1 MPRINLPFRTEKWS
15 VNPVNRIPSLKEK
28 SERVREHGTG
38 IHNSSFW
45 ALLRLLLWKN
55 FKLLLRNKWSTS
67 AELLL
72 PIIFTLLIVGIRF
85 FGPNVKRFENDTVF
99 EPFKPD
105 LIPGIVKTCCN
116 QIYYAPDAPAIQNLM
131 DNVQAKFFNNTE
143 LQYSFRGFDTED
155 ELLRAYSN
163 SSTSMYAETEDGTL
177 SSTVLAGIVFQN
189 VNGTEFPENIVYS
202 IRFPAAL
209 RSESGLLGERF
220 SFGMKQAWFTEILYP
235 IIQQFGPRAKD
246 QLTGGEPGYWSEGFL
261 YVQYAVESQ
270 LTSLIT
276 GSGENETI
284 LLQRFPYPA
293 YDDDEFL
300 VILQPFLPLVLVL
313 SFLFS
318 VLSIS
323 RTLVTEKERRIHE
336 SMKMMGLTNT
346 LHTIASFL
354 TFLFLISISMLV
366 ITILLKIPLYTDPQG
381 FGVSVLPKSS
391 ASVLFFCLLVHG
403 FQLISFGFFIS
414 RVCKTANAAAISS
427 AIIWFMLFLPFP
439 FLQPRYSI
447 LCTKIKVLWSLLT
460 NMGICFCCQVFC
472 MKESASKGVTWGN
485 MFQGVTPDDPF
496 SIGDCIIVMI
506 LNGAVYFVAAV
517 YIGIVWPGQF
527 GVARPWYFF
536 VTKEFW
542 RKSKVQLGTV
552 EDASYKSD
560 YHERT
565 PKSLV
570 PGIQVRNLTKV
581 YGDVSAVH
589 RLILT
594 MFQNETFCL
603 LGKNGAGKSTL
614 VSVLTG
620 LYPPTSGTAVINC
633 QDIRT
638 HMTAIRQ
645 TLGVC
650 PQHNVLF
657 EELTVEEHLQFF
669 TSLKGMRGKGM
680 RDEVNRMIIAIGL
693 WQKRNCQVK
702 TLSGGMK
709 RRLCV
714 GIAFCGGSQ
723 VVILDEP
730 SSGLDVEARRAIWD
744 LIQAEKIGRTV
755 LLTTHFM
762 EEAELLGDRIAIMA
776 NGSVRCCGSPLFLNK
791 LYNGGYNVTL
801 VMKEENGSS
810 KTQLIEFIRDY
821 VPEAM
826 VIRRAGKELT
836 FSLPEKKSTEFPALF
851 DAIETQ
857 QRELGVE
864 SFGARLTSMED
875 IFIRVNGEDE
885 HEMENST
892 LDKLQFVGLSNGE
905 TNEGVKLFLQQF
917 HGVVVKKLAYL
928 RATSELF
935 VGQVVIP
942 MVYLGLVLVVLR
954 TIPGIFDPTP
964 HIFELDHYEIFGNSI
979 TDVKCD
985 KYCDAY
991 KSYFGKIH
999 KQIMVFDKNQSY
1011 RNSLLDLERQD
1022 IAAFN
1027 SKYIIGFEEKKSH
1040 NTTTLTGFFNNQ
1052 AFHTPPLTL
1061 NAITNALIGIH
1072 NRTVKVVNHPFPYTN
1087 LDTQDTG
1094 NYWTIGF
1101 HVGYNISFALTFV
1114 VAVFATFLVKERA
1127 VGMLA
1132 LQRISGMNLFV
1143 YWIGNFV
1150 VDFATYLIPCAALS
1164 GVFLIFSNSTDVF
1177 NGDVLKYLV
1186 LLFLAFG
1193 WALIPTV
1200 YIMSRWFSIPAVGF
1214 AGCGV
1219 ACAFSGFITILTITV
1234 LELPQVNQLSIATV
1248 LHRVFLVF
1256 PTYALGR
1263 GITQLSINKKLV
1275 EKCTGFNLEFLC
1287 DAAPDSYCCVK
1298 MRSNYL
1304 DWQEVGIGKNIVYM
1318 LLVGAFAV
1326 VLLILVESNIL
1337 GSLGWC
1343 FKNVRKHVSSN
1354 VCNEDEDVSLERKRV
1369 EREGHSDILVIKNL
1383 AKSYG
1388 PVKAVDNI
1396 TFGAQE
1402 GSCFGLLGTN
1412 GAGKTTTFRML
1423 VGEISADSGDA
1434 IISSFSVSRE
1444 RRKTHKLIGYA
1455 PQFDALLGELTG
1467 RETLVLFARTRG
1479 VKENQIRE
1487 TVEDIATELSFYHYI
1502 DRKVEGYSGGN
1513 KRKLSTAVALIGYPK
1528 VVFLDEPTAGMDPL
1542 GRRHVWAAITT
1553 RMREKHTCIV
1563 LTSHSLEE
1571 CEVLCSRIAIM
1582 KSGRIQCLGSPQQL
1596 KHKFGDGFSIVV
1608 QIRTNRVDK
1617 NKLERKLST
1626 LSQLSSTSS
1635 ISSVEVSQ
1643 SMQFVDSHLR
1653 SHFPPSIECELTSSH
1668 ANYLHYHLKP
1678 TQKNTMS
1685 WSTLF
1690 RTMETVK
1697 DQIGISAYSIS
1708 QISLE
1713 QVFLNV

>member
-1 MPRINLPFRTEKWS
+1 ML
-15 VNPVNRIPSLKEK
+15 
-28 SERVREHGTG
+28 
-38 IHNSSFW
+38 
-45 ALLRLLLWKN
+45 
-55 FKLLLRNKWSTS
+55 
-67 AELLL
+67 
-72 PIIFTLLIVGIRF
+72 
-85 FGPNVKRFENDTVF
+85 
-99 EPFKPD
+99 
-105 LIPGIVKTCCN
+105 
-116 QIYYAPDAPAIQNLM
+116 IYYAPDTPIIQKLM
-131 DNVQAKFFNNTE
+131 DSVQAKFFNNTE
-143 LQYSFRGFDTED
+143 LQYSFRGFDTEE
-155 ELLRAYSN
+155 ELLRAYTN
-163 SSTSMYAETEDGTL
+163 SSTSMYAETEEGTL
-177 SSTVLAGIVFQN
+177 SSTVLAGIVFRN
-189 VNGTEFPENIVYS
+189 ITGTEFPEKIDYS

-235 IIQQFGPRAKD
+235 IIQTFGPRAKD
-246 QLTGGEPGYWSEGFL
+246 QLTGGEPGYWSEGFV
-261 YVQYAVESQ
+261 YVQYAIESE
-270 LTSLIT
+270 LTFTIT
-276 GSGENETI
+276 GETQTI

-313 SFLFS
+313 SFLYS
-318 VLSIS
+318 VLSIA
-323 RTLVTEKERRIHE
+323 RTLVTEKEKRIHE

-346 LHTIASFL
+346 LHTTASFI
-354 TFLFLISISMLV
+354 TFFALVSVSMLL

-391 ASVLFFCLLVHG
+391 ASVIYFCLLVHG

-427 AIIWFMLFLPFP
+427 SIIWFMLFLPFP

-447 LCTKIKVLWSLLT
+447 LCTKIKMVWSLLT

-472 MKESASKGVTWGN
+472 MKESTSQGLSWNN
-485 MFQGVTPDDPF
+485 MFEGVTPDDTF

-506 LNGAVYFVAAV
+506 VNGIVYFVAAL
-517 YIGIVWPGQF
+517 YLGIVFVGEF
-527 GVARPWYFF
+527 GPTARPWYFF
-536 VTKEFW
+536 VTREFW
-542 RKSKVQLGTV
+542 GTRNVEMSKVETS
-552 EDASYKSD
+552 SYKSEF
-560 YHERT
+560 HERT

-570 PGIQVRNLTKV
+570 PGIQIRNLTKT
-581 YGDVSAVH
+581 YGEVNALQ
-589 RLILT
+589 RLNLT

-603 LGKNGAGKSTL
+603 LGKNGAGKSSL
-614 VSVLTG
+614 INVLTG
-620 LYPPTSGTAVINC
+620 LYPPTSGTAVINS

-638 HMTAIRQ
+638 NMTAIRR

-650 PQHNVLF
+650 PQHNILF
-657 EELTVEEHLQFF
+657 DELTVEEHLQFF
-669 TSLKGMRGKGM
+669 TTLKGMKGKAM
-680 RDEVNRMIIAIGL
+680 MEEVNRMIIAIGL
-693 WQKRNCQVK
+693 CHKRKSQVK
-702 TLSGGMK
+702 TLSGGMS
-709 RRLCV
+709 RRLCI

-723 VVILDEP
+723 VIILDEP
-730 SSGLDVEARRAIWD
+730 STGLDVEARRAIWD
-744 LIQAEKIGRTV
+744 LILAEKVGRTV
-755 LLTTHFM
+755 LLSTHFM
-762 EEAELLGDRIAIMA
+762 EEAELLGDRIAILVQGA
-776 NGSVRCCGSPLFLNK
+776 LICSGSSLYLNK
-791 LYNGGYNVTL
+791 LYNGGYNVTV
-801 VMKEENGSS
+801 VMEEENGSG
-810 KTQLIEFIRDY
+810 KEQLTDFIRDY

-826 VIRRAGKELT
+826 PIRSAGKELT
-836 FSLPEKKSTEFPALF
+836 FSLPENKSTEFPALF

-875 IFIRVNGEDE
+875 IFIRVNGEQEIEVRNGTQD
-885 HEMENST
+885 T
-892 LDKLQFVGLSNGE
+892 LQFVGLSDEE
-905 TNEGVKLFLQQF
+905 TNEGAKLLLQQL
-917 HGVVVKKLAYL
+917 HGVVIKKLAYL

-942 MVYLGLVLVVLR
+942 VVYLGLVLVVIQ
-954 TIPGIFDPTP
+954 TIPGIFDPPP
-964 HIFELDHYEIFGNSI
+964 HVFELDHYEIFGDTI
-979 TDVKCD
+979 TDVQCAD
-985 KYCDAY
+985 YCSAY
-991 KSYFGKIH
+991 ESYFDKIR
-999 KQIMVFDKNQSY
+999 KKVMLVDKNQSY
-1011 RNSLLDLERQD
+1011 SSTLLDLERQD

-1027 SKYIIGFEEKKSH
+1027 SKHIIGFEEKKS
-1040 NTTTLTGFFNNQ
+1040 NDTTTLTGFFNNQ

-1061 NAITNALIGIH
+1061 NAITNALIGNH
-1072 NRTVKVVNHPFPYTN
+1072 TVKVSNHPFPYTN

-1094 NYWTIGF
+1094 NYWTVGF
-1101 HVGYNISFALTFV
+1101 HVGYNTAFALTFV
-1114 VAVFATFLVKERA
+1114 IAVFSTFLVKERV

-1143 YWIGNFV
+1143 YWAGNFV
-1150 VDFATYLIPCAALS
+1150 VDFVNYLVPCAALS
-1164 GVFLIFSNSTDVF
+1164 GVFWIFSNSTDAF
-1177 NGDVLKYLV
+1177 NGDVLKYLI

-1200 YIMSRWFSIPAVGF
+1200 YVMSRCFSIPAVGF

-1219 ACAFSGFITILTITV
+1219 TCAFSGFITILTITV
-1234 LELPQVNQLSIATV
+1234 LELPQVNQINIATV

-1287 DAAPDSYCCVK
+1287 EAAPDSYCCVK

-1318 LLVGAFAV
+1318 LCVGVFAIV
-1326 VLLILVESNIL
+1326 MLILVESKIFD
-1337 GSLGWC
+1337 GVRWG
-1343 FKNVRKHVSSN
+1343 FKNLRSN
-1354 VCNEDEDVSLERKRV
+1354 EKASILNDEDDDVRLERERV
-1369 EREGHSDILVIKNL
+1369 EKEGHSDILVIKDL

-1412 GAGKTTTFRML
+1412 GAGKSTTFRML
-1423 VGEISADSGDA
+1423 VGETSADSGDA

-1444 RRKTHKLIGYA
+1444 RSKTHKLIGYA

-1467 RETLVLFARTRG
+1467 RETLVLFARIRG
-1479 VKENQIRE
+1479 VKERLIRE
-1487 TVEDIATELSFYHYI
+1487 TVENIAKELSFYQYI

-1513 KRKLSTAVALIGYPK
+1513 KKKVAVANALIGSPK
-1528 VVFLDEPTAGMDPL
+1528 VVMLDEPSAGMDPV
-1542 GRRHVWAAITT
+1542 GRRQLWAALRT
-1553 RMREKHTCIV
+1553 RMRDKRTCIL

-1571 CEVLCSRIAIM
+1571 CEVMCSRIAIM
-1582 KSGRIQCLGSPQQL
+1582 KNARIQALGSPQQL

-1608 QIRTNRVDK
+1608 QLRTNRLEKDR
-1617 NKLERKLST
+1617 LERKLST
-1626 LSQLSSTSS
+1626 LSQLSATSS

-1643 SMQFVDSHLR
+1643 SMQLVDSHLR
-1653 SHFPPSIECELTSSH
+1653 SHFPASVECELTSSH

-1678 TQKNTMS
+1678 THHQSTVS

-1697 DQIGISAYSIS
+1697 DQIGISAYSVS